1 MLEFLDFGGWFQKQ
15 VFFEDQID
23 STLIL
28 ILNSQFKTV
37 TVLYCT
43 SAIGLSTKLGF
54 ELKIPLAFCLLPF
67 AFAIYIYIHIYT
79 FRKQK
84 KGGD

>member
-1 MLEFLDFGGWFQKQ
+1 MLEFLDFGGRFQKQ

-43 SAIGLSTKLGF
+43 VRVRLDYPPSRALN
-54 ELKIPLAFCLLPF
+54 
-67 AFAIYIYIHIYT
+67 
-79 FRKQK
+79 
-84 KGGD
+84 

>member
-1 MLEFLDFGGWFQKQ
+1 MLEFLDFGGRFQKQ

-23 STLIL
+23 STLSSSIQKL
-28 ILNSQFKTV
+28 L
-37 TVLYCT
+37 LYCT
-43 SAIGLSTKLGF
+43 SAIGLSTKPGF
-54 ELKIPLAFCLLPF
+54 ELKIPLAFCLLPFAF

-84 KGGD
+84 KGGTSTV

>member
-1 MLEFLDFGGWFQKQ
+1 MLEFLDLGGRFQKQ

-23 STLIL
+23 STLI
-28 ILNSQFKTV
+28 QFSIQKLL
-37 TVLYCT
+37 LYCT
-43 SAIGLSTKLGF
+43 SAIGLSTKPGF